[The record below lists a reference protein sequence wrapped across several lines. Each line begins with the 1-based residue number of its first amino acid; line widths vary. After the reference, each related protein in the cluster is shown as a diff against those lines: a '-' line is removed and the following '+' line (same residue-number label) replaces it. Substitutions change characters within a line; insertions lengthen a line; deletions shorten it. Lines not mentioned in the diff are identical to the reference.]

1 MHKPNNLLEL
11 DVKDS
16 LDWDPVV
23 EDLRI
28 VVKADDGHVTLTGTV
43 PSYDDK
49 LRATEDVWTVGGV
62 KAVDNELL
70 VGLVGDVVTDAQMA
84 AACASALDKDRFVP
98 QGSVTA
104 TVVEGVVTLR
114 GQVRH
119 HYQRQA
125 AEHAVS
131 HVAGVVR
138 VDNLVRISSDPI
150 PTDVADR
157 INKAYQRSAIIDDSR
172 ITVTSNGN
180 TIYLDGT
187 VGSYAA
193 MSEAVDTAWA
203 APGVNDVVN
212 RFVIEP

>member
-28 VVKADDGHVTLTGTV
+28 VVKADDGHVTLRGTV

-84 AACASALDKDRFVP
+84 AACASALDKDALYRRAP
-98 QGSVTA
+98 SPRPWSR
-104 TVVEGVVTLR
+104 ESSR
-114 GQVRH
+114 C
-119 HYQRQA
+119 
-125 AEHAVS
+125 
-131 HVAGVVR
+131 AGR
-138 VDNLVRISSDPI
+138 CGTTISAKRPS
-150 PTDVADR
+150 T
-157 INKAYQRSAIIDDSR
+157 Q
-172 ITVTSNGN
+172 
-180 TIYLDGT
+180 
-187 VGSYAA
+187 
-193 MSEAVDTAWA
+193 
-203 APGVNDVVN
+203 
-212 RFVIEP
+212 